1 MKKKF
6 LFIILLFAF
15 IYSSYGNTMK
25 PEIIWT
31 LNPEQNDLE
40 QSNIENHILFYKWA
54 TNSPVIEL
62 NTETL
67 QTKNVNYLGTT
78 LSSKHFLSMSIYN
91 PFTSNNFTWISS
103 RKLFGNL
110 RSSGTYKTNYD
121 QKENA
126 IDFEFYTSEE
136 LFFEKSFKLTNT
148 LLFQT
153 NILITQS
160 DSFRHTYYF
169 SVKNTND
176 DISRTLSIIK
186 TNDNLGWFWI
196 SDECYTKFS
205 SYCFFQ
211 DGTNNTIYNYLTEE
225 EIIFSNQTIIGYGR
239 NRIVTSNIDLS
250 TGSLN
255 GIYVYDTNG
264 TVLYKDSTFAL
275 TEILLNSL
283 NDSLSKIVVF
293 QGYFQNNCIIL
304 NLRKTTSG
312 PSIPFCTVILD
323 LDSNQVYISPMGY
336 EILGVF

>member
-1 MKKKF
+1 MKKNF
-6 LFIILLFAF
+6 LLIILFYTL

-78 LSSKHFLSMSIYN
+78 LSSKHFSSMSIYN
-91 PFTSNNFTWISS
+91 PFTSNNFTWLSS

-121 QKENA
+121 QKENK
-126 IDFEFYTSEE
+126 INFEFFTSEE
-136 LFFEKSFKLTNT
+136 LLFEKSFKLTNT

-153 NILITQS
+153 NILKTQS
-160 DSFRHTYYF
+160 DSFSHTYCF
-169 SVKNTND
+169 EVKNIND
-176 DISRTLSIIK
+176 NFSNTLSIIK
-186 TNDNLGWFWI
+186 TKDNLGWFWI
-196 SDECYTKFS
+196 SEEWYTKFS
-205 SYCFFQ
+205 SYCFFK
-211 DGTNNTIYNYLTEE
+211 DGTNNTIYNYLTKE
-225 EIIFSNQTIIGYGR
+225 EIIFSNQTIIGYGK

-275 TEILLNSL
+275 TPVEAGTA
-283 NDSLSKIVVF
+283 
-293 QGYFQNNCIIL
+293 GYL
-304 NLRKTTSG
+304 
-312 PSIPFCTVILD
+312 
-323 LDSNQVYISPMGY
+323 
-336 EILGVF
+336 

>member
-1 MKKKF
+1 MKKNF
-6 LFIILLFAF
+6 LLIIVFFTL

-25 PEIIWT
+25 PEIICT

-78 LSSKHFLSMSIYN
+78 LSSKYFSSMSVYN
-91 PFTSNNFTWISS
+91 PFTRNNFTWISS
-103 RKLFGNL
+103 RKLFGSL
-110 RSSGTYKTNYD
+110 SLSGTYKTNYD
-121 QKENA
+121 QKVNEIN
-126 IDFEFYTSEE
+126 FEFFTSEE
-136 LFFEKSFKLTNT
+136 LLFEKSFKLTNT

-153 NILITQS
+153 NILKTQS
-160 DSFRHTYYF
+160 DSFRHTYCF
-169 SVKNTND
+169 EVKNIND
-176 DISRTLSIIK
+176 NFSNTLSIIK
-186 TNDNLGWFWI
+186 TKDNLGWFWI
-196 SDECYTKFS
+196 SEEWYTKFS
-205 SYCFFQ
+205 SYYFFQ
-211 DGTNNTIYNYLTEE
+211 KNTNNSIYNYLTKE
-225 EIIFSNQTIIGYGR
+225 EIIFSNQTIIGYGK
-239 NRIVTSNIDLS
+239 NRIITSNVDLS

-275 TEILLNSL
+275 TEILLDLL
-283 NDSLSKIVVF
+283 NDHLSQIVIF

-304 NLRKTTSG
+304 NLRKTTAG

-323 LDSNQVYISPMGY
+323 LDSNQVYISSMGY